1 MMKPRLKD
9 LRISAGLTQKRKFQ
23 KRIRFKTVTYSRY
36 ENGVHKIPVKVILNI
51 ADFYDTSVDY
61 ICIVLMILNH
71 TQLIKYKIFFNKLNY
86 KLQKIEGGLT
96 QSELATKMQIMNVNI
111 DQQMISK
118 IENND
123 RIVTDYELACFCIIL
138 KLMKKKL
145 LKDFYDSLD

>member
-1 MMKPRLKD
+1 M
-9 LRISAGLTQKRKFQ
+9 
-23 KRIRFKTVTYSRY
+23 
-36 ENGVHKIPVKVILNI
+36 
-51 ADFYDTSVDY
+51 
-61 ICIVLMILNH
+61 
-71 TQLIKYKIFFNKLNY
+71 
-86 KLQKIEGGLT
+86 T

-138 KLMKKKL
+138 KIDEKKL